1 LESGLVEVICLL
13 VGTFLSVEID
23 LWVVIVL

>member
-1 LESGLVEVICLL
+1 LESGLVEGICL
-13 VGTFLSVEID
+13 VGSFLSVEID